1 MSSWSRGKLTVSFL
15 LASVLSVA
23 CGSIDS
29 NGERETMNGGAADG
43 LGGVGSST
51 ISVCGPRDLEE
62 TVAESMERLGSCTEL
77 VEVIAGHN
85 DARDTLRVN
94 IVFSGVG
101 FVRYEDFRV
110 LAEES
115 VGCSVEDIGVLTLE
129 PLRSHANRFNFW
141 MTRNIGTVA
150 SFEAGPDHHGY
161 EASDFVYEARDICD
175 LSNTVSVGLVD
186 WDFRSNADFSPFHW
200 LDIDNIEVR
209 ALRTSQS
216 RYRNM
221 SVDECQDIVDDGC
234 GDERLCE
241 ALGSIYL
248 DERKRTGD
256 SDWHLCK
263 IVASKYSTFGAVFL
277 STHAGKFALAH
288 ELGHALFGL
297 YDEVGEGS
305 SGASSELDDICAHPN
320 NCIVAASVDDP
331 ATSGTP
337 AMAVAPGCGGVT
349 QAHGLVSLRSQE
361 ETVMRSSSNGRFG
374 KYDSR
379 RVQRI
384 LDIVTRADL
393 GR

>member
-1 MSSWSRGKLTVSFL
+1 MNSWSRGKLTVSFL

-23 CGSIDS
+23 CESIDS
-29 NGERETMNGGAADG
+29 NGDRETMNGGAADG

-62 TVAESMERLGSCTEL
+62 TDAESMARLGSCTEL

-94 IVFSGVG
+94 VVFSGVS
-101 FVRYEDFRV
+101 FVRYEDFRA

-115 VGCSVEDIGVLTLE
+115 VGCSVEDMGVLTLE

-141 MTRNIGTVA
+141 MTRSVGAVA
-150 SFEAGPDHHGY
+150 SFEVGPDHHGY
-161 EASDFVYEARDICD
+161 EASDFVYEARDICV
-175 LSNTVSVGLVD
+175 LPNTVSVGLVD
-186 WDFRSNADFSPFHW
+186 WDFRSNADFSPYHW
-200 LDIDNIEVR
+200 LDIDNIDVR

-221 SVDECQDIVDDGC
+221 SVDECQDIVDGGC
-234 GDERLCE
+234 GDERLCK
-241 ALGSIYL
+241 ALGRIYL
-248 DERKRTGD
+248 DERKRTVD

-263 IVASKYSTFGAVFL
+263 IVASRYSSFGAVFL

-297 YDEVGEGS
+297 YDEVGEES
-305 SGASSELDDICAHPN
+305 SGASSELEDIWDHPN

-331 ATSGTP
+331 ATSGPPDMT
-337 AMAVAPGCGGVT
+337 VTPGCGGVT